1 MIDGKLEFNLGQL
14 KSWTDEKV
22 YNEFEKLLLL

>member
-1 MIDGKLEFNLGQL
+1 MIDEKLEFNLGQL
-14 KSWTDEKV
+14 KNWTDEKV